1 MSRPY
6 LSSSIDQLEDLFST
20 SQDSS
25 QVLLAIATELGFRRT
40 ARAKELELE
49 VMQTLDRLSSLTP
62 RERVTS
68 PSGNEVASGG
78 KEELWSPPLPPPDVA
93 LPPRAHTNR
102 PADVLAAWSALEVLS
117 PQTYDRP
124 SDLAKG
130 DRAIVSISNGHLPWD
145 RGPASSRP
153 KQKIYFH
160 IVLATIPAAPA
171 FAALIDR
178 FKDSRL
184 ERPSVKGDV
193 VLASLLVDK
202 EGILA
207 GETPVSLSAF
217 GWGLPVALG
226 GSLKDLAAWTQQEP
240 RLIEGLTKQLGVSS
254 TETPVPLT
262 WEALQRASSWLVDTL
277 GLSGHQ
283 VSGPT
288 FAVAHYLY
296 YTLRIVPDPLL
307 LNSFYLRDLAKA
319 REIANKG
326 ELPKALSLYL
336 GSHKPAARRDL
347 LKDDAA
353 LEASLAPAG
362 VPLGRWPTL
371 ASHTPALLQ
380 QAAVNS
386 AGRLSGSSGI
396 LGVNG
401 PPGTGK
407 STLLRDIVADL
418 LTRRATAM
426 CAFTDPTQ
434 AFKVSWTKRAKG
446 ETQELHSLDD
456 SLRGFEMIVASSN
469 NKAVENVSAEMP
481 SLQAI
486 PGDSP
491 LRYFAPL
498 ASDLLDREAWGLM
511 TAVLGNASNRSVFR
525 KKFWGDSP
533 RSLERY
539 LKQVSGIAPREEGA
553 PEGLAELCSAPSTQK
568 EARDRWEHARKH
580 FKQLSSTCATRLSKL
595 ESLRRA
601 LIELPEHREEEKK
614 KKQQQLE
621 ASSHVDHAQSLLA
634 AMVRDAQTATLALER
649 CEVALSQ
656 HAQNRPSFFSLK
668 RLFGAQAAK
677 SWEATHGPLK
687 HQADL
692 AKTAKEV
699 AVEAQS
705 NADGLAQIA
714 GQQAAIASQELEK
727 ACKKREA
734 TEQRCREVQIG
745 AGAQVLD
752 DDFLSLPHEQKQL
765 AVPWLDSEL
774 QKLRIEVFEAA
785 MEVHRAFI
793 DAAAKPLLHNINA
806 LVGGNFNIPPDRQHL
821 SEHLWSS
828 LFLVVPVVSTTF
840 ASVERMLGRL
850 PQETFGWLLVDEAG
864 QATPQAVVGALL
876 RCQRAVVV
884 GDPQQVEP
892 VVPLPDVLTAAVLR
906 EFDADPDK
914 FGAPN
919 ASVQTLADEAGD
931 YCATFD
937 TAGGFR
943 TVGSP
948 LLVHRRCASPMFDI
962 SNTIA
967 YGGLMV
973 QAKPPKGS
981 SIRDVLGASHWIDV
995 IGSARDKFSPDE
1007 GQQLLLLLKTL
1018 RNNAILPDLYVVTP
1032 FVAVQDG
1039 LREMVKQDGVL
1050 QGWVDNAS
1058 KWPSERIGT
1067 VHTVQGREAE
1077 VVIIVLG
1084 APDPSQNG
1092 ARQWAGATPN
1102 LLNVAVTRAKEAVYV
1117 IGNRSL
1123 WSGAGKF
1130 SALDLKLR

>member
-1 MSRPY
+1 M
-6 LSSSIDQLEDLFST
+6 
-20 SQDSS
+20 
-25 QVLLAIATELGFRRT
+25 
-40 ARAKELELE
+40 
-49 VMQTLDRLSSLTP
+49 
-62 RERVTS
+62 
-68 PSGNEVASGG
+68 
-78 KEELWSPPLPPPDVA
+78 
-93 LPPRAHTNR
+93 
-102 PADVLAAWSALEVLS
+102 
-117 PQTYDRP
+117 
-124 SDLAKG
+124 
-130 DRAIVSISNGHLPWD
+130 
-145 RGPASSRP
+145 
-153 KQKIYFH
+153 
-160 IVLATIPAAPA
+160 ATIPAPPA

-178 FKDSRL
+178 FKDSRI
-184 ERPSVKGDV
+184 ERPSVKANV

-202 EGILA
+202 EGVLA
-207 GETPVSLSAF
+207 GEAPVSLSAF
-217 GWGLPVALG
+217 GWGLPVALR
-226 GSLKDLAAWTQQEP
+226 GSLKDLAAWPQQEP
-240 RLIEGLTKQLGVSS
+240 RLIDGLTKQLGVSS
-254 TETPVPLT
+254 TENPVPLT
-262 WEALQRASSWLVDTL
+262 WEALQRAFSWLVDTL
-277 GLSGHQ
+277 GLSEHQ

-288 FAVAHYLY
+288 FAVAQYLY

-307 LNSFYLRDLAKA
+307 LNSFYLRDLVKA
-319 REIANKG
+319 REIASRG
-326 ELPKALSLYL
+326 DLPKALSLYL
-336 GSHKPAARRDL
+336 GSQKPAAQRDL

-353 LEASLAPAG
+353 LEASLAPAN
-362 VPLGRWPTL
+362 VPLGRWPTP

-386 AGRLSGSSGI
+386 AGRLSGGPGI

-418 LTRRATAM
+418 LTRRASAM
-426 CAFTDPTQ
+426 CAFTDPNQ

-446 ETQELHSLDD
+446 ETQELHALDA

-511 TAVLGNASNRSVFR
+511 TAVLGNASNRSAFR

-539 LKQVSGIAPREEGA
+539 LKQVSGIAPREEGS
-553 PEGLAELCSAPSTQK
+553 PEGLAELCGAPPTPK
-568 EARDRWEHARKH
+568 EAQDRWEHARKH
-580 FKQLSSTCATRLSKL
+580 FKQLSKACSTRLSEL

-601 LIELPEHREEEKK
+601 LIELPKLHADEKEK
-614 KKQQQLE
+614 HQQHLD
-621 ASSHVDHAQSLLA
+621 ASSHANQAQSVLA
-634 AMVRDAQTATLALER
+634 ALVRDALTAALALQQ
-649 CEVALSQ
+649 CEASLSE
-656 HAQNRPSFFSLK
+656 HAKTRPRFFSLK
-668 RLFGAQAAK
+668 RLFGAPSAK
-677 SWEATHGPLK
+677 SWQATHEPLR
-687 HQADL
+687 HQA
-692 AKTAKEV
+692 EV
-699 AVEAQS
+699 AKGARNRAAEAQHS
-705 NADGLAQIA
+705 ADGLSQLAS
-714 GQQAAIASQELEK
+714 QQSVLASQELEK
-727 ACKKREA
+727 ARKKREA
-734 TEQRCREVQIG
+734 TEQLCCEVQIG
-745 AGAQVLD
+745 AGAQALD
-752 DDFLSLPHEQKQL
+752 EHFLSLPHEQKQL
-765 AVPWLDSEL
+765 AVPWLDTEL
-774 QKLRIEVFEAA
+774 QKLRMQVFEAA

-793 DAAAKPLLHNINA
+793 DAAAKPILHNINA

-821 SEHLWSS
+821 SGDLWSS
-828 LFLVVPVVSTTF
+828 LFLVVPVISTTF

-864 QATPQAVVGALL
+864 QATPQAAVGALL

-892 VVPLPDVLTAAVLR
+892 VVPLPDALTAAVLR

-962 SNTIA
+962 SNRIA

-973 QAKPPKGS
+973 QAKPTKGS
-981 SIRDVLGASHWIDV
+981 SIRDVLGSSHWIDV
-995 IGSARDKFSPDE
+995 QGSARDKFSPEE
-1007 GQQLLLLLKTL
+1007 GQRLLLLLRTL
-1018 RNNAILPDLYVVTP
+1018 RNNAILPDLYIVTP

-1039 LREMVKQDGVL
+1039 LRQLVKQDGVL
-1050 QGWVDNAS
+1050 QGWVDNAFN
-1058 KWPSERIGT
+1058 WPSERIGT

-1077 VVIIVLG
+1077 AVIIVLG

-1123 WSGAGKF
+1123 WAGAGKF

>member
-1 MSRPY
+1 M
-6 LSSSIDQLEDLFST
+6 
-20 SQDSS
+20 
-25 QVLLAIATELGFRRT
+25 
-40 ARAKELELE
+40 
-49 VMQTLDRLSSLTP
+49 MQTLARLSP
-62 RERVTS
+62 EAEQERPEP
-68 PSGNEVASGG
+68 PSQAEGATGDG
-78 KEELWSPPLPPPDVA
+78 DRLWSPPVAPPDS
-93 LPPRAHTNR
+93 AHRPQIYANR
-102 PADVLAAWSALEVLS
+102 PKDVLAAWSALEVLS

-124 SDLAKG
+124 TDLAKG
-130 DRAIVSISNGHLPWD
+130 DRAIVSISDGRLPWD
-145 RGPASSRP
+145 RGPANSRP
-153 KQKIYFH
+153 RQKIYFH

-207 GETPVSLSAF
+207 GEAPVSLSAF

-296 YTLRIVPDPLL
+296 YMLRIVPDPLL

-336 GSHKPAARRDL
+336 GSQKPAARRDL

-353 LEASLAPAG
+353 LEASLAPAD
-362 VPLGRWPTL
+362 VPLGRWPTP

-386 AGRLSGSSGI
+386 AGRLSGGPGI

-434 AFKVSWTKRAKG
+434 AFKVGWTKRAKG
-446 ETQELHSLDD
+446 ETQELHALDA

-511 TAVLGNASNRSVFR
+511 TAVLGNASNRSAFR

-539 LKQVSGIAPREEGA
+539 LKQVSGIAPREDGS
-553 PEGLAELCSAPSTQK
+553 PEGLAELCSAPSTPK
-568 EARDRWEHARKH
+568 EAQDRWERARKH
-580 FKQLSSTCATRLSKL
+580 FKQLSSACSTRLSQL

-601 LIELPEHREEEKK
+601 LIQLPKLREDEKEK
-614 KKQQQLE
+614 RQQHLE
-621 ASSHVDHAQSLLA
+621 ASSHANQAQSLLA
-634 AMVRDAQTATLALER
+634 ALVRDTQTATLALQQ
-649 CEVALSQ
+649 CETALSH
-656 HAQNRPSFFSLK
+656 HAQKRPSFFSLR
-668 RLFGAQAAK
+668 RLFGAQSAK
-677 SWEATHGPLK
+677 SWEVTHGPLK
-687 HQADL
+687 HQADI
-692 AKTAKEV
+692 AKTARGI

-705 NADGLAQIA
+705 KADGLARAA
-714 GQQAAIASQELEK
+714 GQQAVIASQELEK
-727 ACKKREA
+727 ASKKREA
-734 TEQRCREVQIG
+734 TEQQCHEVQIG
-745 AGAQVLD
+745 AGAHVLD
-752 DDFLSLPHEQKQL
+752 EHFLSLPHEQKQL

-774 QKLRIEVFEAA
+774 QKLRMEVFEAA

-821 SEHLWSS
+821 SGHLWSS
-828 LFLVVPVVSTTF
+828 LFLVVPVISTTF

-948 LLVHRRCASPMFDI
+948 LLVHRRCASPMFEI

-981 SIRDVLGASHWIDV
+981 SIRDVLGNSHWIDV
-995 IGSARDKFSPDE
+995 LGSARDKFSPEE
-1007 GQQLLLLLKTL
+1007 GQQLLLFLRTL
-1018 RNNAILPDLYVVTP
+1018 RNNAVLPDLYIVTP

-1039 LREMVKQDGVL
+1039 LRELVKQDGVL
-1050 QGWVDNAS
+1050 QGWVENAS

-1077 VVIIVLG
+1077 AVIIVLG
-1084 APDPSQNG
+1084 APDPGQNG

-1123 WSGAGKF
+1123 WSAAGKF
-1130 SALDLKLR
+1130 SALNLKLR